1 MKKNTIIVPKGIKF
15 VSDWTDYSLENYQYP
30 HILNKQITG
39 CGFTEYC
46 LTNNINIILLSP
58 RKLLL
63 QNKEDQHKGKVY
75 YFRNEL
81 EKIVNYDKEVEP
93 SNKSFSGMRVNGNS
107 FISKEQ
113 IIKKEQQEAIKR
125 DNDRMELMRLK
136 REVMDYWAQN
146 HKTPIPSSKP
156 CKILVTYDS
165 FRHVKEALGEN
176 IDECYVVVDEFQSI
190 LGDSRFK
197 STTEIELLYQLKDLK
212 KVCFVSATPMMD
224 EYLEMLDEFKDLPY
238 FEFDW
243 EKEEPSRVIRPTID
257 VKFINKNRAIESE
270 ANKIVQDYLDGKF
283 DRYVNPDGSTIIS
296 NEGVFYVNSVKS
308 ICRIIKKNNLTPDNT
323 NVLCAKTDANERKI
337 QEAFGLTK
345 KELKKK
351 YGLDSCL
358 GTIPTKDEPHKMFT
372 LCTRTVYLGADFY
385 STCARSF
392 IFSDA
397 NVDSL
402 SLDISMDLEQILG
415 RQRLVENPW
424 KNRANLYIRT
434 RIDIKTEEE
443 FLKVIK
449 KKEEVTKY
457 IIGQI
462 NNSIKGAQENPSE
475 REGLTYYLSLLES
488 SVLQDNYSKNYLSF
502 NHHVGKGLVPVF
514 NTLVKV
520 SELRAFHIQQT
531 DYRDRFMVMSG
542 LDNAGITVTNDEMTL
557 FMIEFNSRTEFPDK
571 LRYLCEEMKV
581 SEEIKTQFLNYIP
594 IQFKNC
600 YETLGPIRCR
610 ALGYVKSY
618 IEREYDRLITQ
629 NQTSDQVSERVF
641 GLFSVGKRYTREFI
655 KKSLVEIY
663 NELGRTDIPKASD
676 LENWFEIK
684 QVKIPNK
691 ETGKRDP
698 GFEIVSRK

>member
-372 LCTRTVYLGADFY
+372 
-385 STCARSF
+385 
-392 IFSDA
+392 
-397 NVDSL
+397 
-402 SLDISMDLEQILG
+402 Q
-415 RQRLVENPW
+415 
-424 KNRANLYIRT
+424 
-434 RIDIKTEEE
+434 
-443 FLKVIK
+443 
-449 KKEEVTKY
+449 
-457 IIGQI
+457 
-462 NNSIKGAQENPSE
+462 
-475 REGLTYYLSLLES
+475 
-488 SVLQDNYSKNYLSF
+488 
-502 NHHVGKGLVPVF
+502 
-514 NTLVKV
+514 
-520 SELRAFHIQQT
+520 
-531 DYRDRFMVMSG
+531 
-542 LDNAGITVTNDEMTL
+542 
-557 FMIEFNSRTEFPDK
+557 
-571 LRYLCEEMKV
+571 
-581 SEEIKTQFLNYIP
+581 
-594 IQFKNC
+594 
-600 YETLGPIRCR
+600 
-610 ALGYVKSY
+610 
-618 IEREYDRLITQ
+618 
-629 NQTSDQVSERVF
+629 
-641 GLFSVGKRYTREFI
+641 
-655 KKSLVEIY
+655 
-663 NELGRTDIPKASD
+663 
-676 LENWFEIK
+676 
-684 QVKIPNK
+684 
-691 ETGKRDP
+691 
-698 GFEIVSRK
+698 